1 MQNNSHKIIL
11 DLTENDDKIFQFKPK
26 LSPINIENVNNYKD
40 ILPPPPPSPRYHN
53 QSAFKNYFPSEYNQ
67 SVIYNAKIETMQS
80 EINYHIDRIEYL
92 DRTIQYMKN
101 EIRPELSLPVKK
113 RKYGVDYM

>member
-1 MQNNSHKIIL
+1 
-11 DLTENDDKIFQFKPK
+11 
-26 LSPINIENVNNYKD
+26 
-40 ILPPPPPSPRYHN
+40 
-53 QSAFKNYFPSEYNQ
+53 
-67 SVIYNAKIETMQS
+67 MQS